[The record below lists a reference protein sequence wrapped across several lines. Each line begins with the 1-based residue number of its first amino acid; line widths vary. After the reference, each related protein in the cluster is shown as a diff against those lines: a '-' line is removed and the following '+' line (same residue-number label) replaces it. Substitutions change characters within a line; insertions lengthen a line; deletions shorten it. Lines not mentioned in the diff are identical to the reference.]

1 MEPSVPLPYGP
12 TMTRLLGP
20 LRRGFGVVNRRFA
33 VPLLR
38 AGLGPLLA
46 TPATGSLLV
55 LRTTGRTSGQV
66 RDAPLAYALIDGKV
80 VVVAGYGR
88 SAHWFRNALSDPR
101 VEVVLPGAVL
111 AGHAEEITDPD
122 ERRAAFVTLMRSM
135 GVIGRLTVGDVTT
148 ASPGRLDEL
157 AAALPTLA
165 ITPTGVLDGPYDP
178 GGRATWANA
187 AAVVLETAALAA
199 LLLRAVHGRRR

>member
-1 MEPSVPLPYGP
+1 MEPTVPLPYGP

-20 LRRGFGVVNRRFA
+20 LHRGLGVLNRRVA

-38 AGLGPLLA
+38 SGLGPLLA

-66 RDAPLAYALIDGKV
+66 REAPLAYALIDGRI

-88 SAHWFRNALSDPR
+88 AAHWFRNALHDPR

-111 AGHAEEITDPD
+111 AGRAEEITDPE
-122 ERRAAFVTLMRSM
+122 ERREAVVTLMRSM
-135 GVIGRLTVGDVTT
+135 GVIGRLTVGDVAH
-148 ASPGRLDEL
+148 ASTNRLEEL
-157 AAALPTLA
+157 ASTLPTLA
-165 ITPTGVLDGPYDP
+165 ITPTAVLDGPYDP
-178 GGRATWANA
+178 GGAVTRVNLATIG
-187 AAVVLETAALAA
+187 LETAVLIALI
-199 LLLRAVHGRRR
+199 LRSLRRR